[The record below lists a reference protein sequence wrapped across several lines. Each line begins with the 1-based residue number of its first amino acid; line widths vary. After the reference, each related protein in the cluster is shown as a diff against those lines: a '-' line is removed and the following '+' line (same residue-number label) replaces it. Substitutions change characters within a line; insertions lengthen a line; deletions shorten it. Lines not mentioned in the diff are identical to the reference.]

1 MNKEHLSD
9 LDLLRLRFWLSQ
21 IVLLLA
27 LGGLIYEGVSRS
39 PLLLILTVFVSC
51 TVFYPPLSGIV
62 PRRLAGKLSLLLLV
76 LVIMDFALFWRYSVD
91 PIIRMGL
98 LIIVMR
104 TIFYRTGRET
114 SQVLVMALGM
124 IMLTGVTSVSVSYA
138 LQLVLFVPLA
148 MILLILLTVWDPD
161 SRDLMTHEDWKG
173 FSVSA
178 FAGRLM
184 RALNWRFPT
193 MIMCGT
199 LVLLLMSTSMFFVFP
214 RFNFGMGLSM
224 KRQTPE
230 GSAMVGFSEDF
241 SLGGISEILDD
252 DTVAFRVHPESTSS
266 MPRIPYWRM
275 LVLDRYERGSFARSD
290 RSAGPL
296 HPLLQAGSRFY
307 LPHRSFSPDFP
318 RENGYDWTFY
328 LEGSVSRF
336 LPYPGAFGGLRF
348 QKTED
353 FEFDSVFGTFN
364 LLKIPSTMTVYQLGG
379 LHPETMFV
387 PSVLDRYLISR
398 ATQMFHPSALK
409 EIGSLQYPHTTRTL
423 VLNDPDR
430 EYLMS
435 QVMSIR
441 REMDEVGSNDFLQ
454 FAVAYLQRNH
464 EYSLKPPVHR
474 STSSDDDP
482 VIDWMRRGSS
492 GHCEY
497 FAAAFTLLSRAAG
510 YPCRIV
516 KGFLGGEW
524 SEYREYFVVRNRNA
538 HAWCE
543 VFNAESG
550 WTRYDPTPSS
560 GSGWSDLE
568 TARGLSGFATRWS
581 GWVDTVRMRYYRYV
595 IDFDEQDQMDVAM
608 IVRYRFS
615 SWGSVFEKSSAAI
628 ARWMAGGTGGSSGK
642 LQKGIVWKGVGI
654 SIIVFGVGIIVFKL
668 SRRIIRRPHSVRRNS
683 FVSRGYE
690 ARMRWK
696 SRKVLRGI
704 LTYRVDS
711 MGPVF
716 SQLQCIR
723 FGRVS
728 DWPDRPGRVIRD
740 AARGLRR
747 SIRDRRRIKR

>member
-307 LPHRSFSPDFP
+307 LPNRSFKPDFP

-353 FEFDSVFGTFN
+353 FEFDSVLGTFN

-379 LHPETMFV
+379 LHPETVFV

-398 ATQMFHPSALK
+398 TIQFFNPS
-409 EIGSLQYPHTTRTL
+409 EIRDIESLRYPHTTRTL
-423 VLNDPDR
+423 ILNDPDR

-435 QVMSIR
+435 QVTLIR
-441 REMDEVGSNDFLQ
+441 REMAEVGADDFLQ

-464 EYSLKPPVHR
+464 EYSLNPPVHR
-474 STSSDDDP
+474 SSASDEDP
-482 VIDWMRRGSS
+482 VIDWMRRGSP

-497 FAAAFTLLSRAAG
+497 YAAAFTLLSRAAG

-543 VFNAESG
+543 VFDAEGG

-560 GSGWSDLE
+560 NSGWDDLQ
-568 TARGLSGFATRWS
+568 ADMGRNRFAERWS

-615 SWGSVFEKSSAAI
+615 SWGSVFERSSAAI
-628 ARWMAGGTGGSSGK
+628 ARWMAGGTGGSPGK
-642 LQKGIVWKGVGI
+642 LQTGVILKGVAG
-654 SIIVFGVGIIVFKL
+654 SVIVFGIGIVVYKL
-668 SRRIIRRPHSVRRNS
+668 SRRIRWMPHSVRRNS
-683 FVSRGYE
+683 LVSRGYE

-696 SRKVLRGI
+696 ARKVLRRI
-704 LTYRVDS
+704 VKNRHDLRA
-711 MGPVF
+711 PVF

-728 DWPDRPGRVIRD
+728 DWPDRPGRVIRN
-740 AARGLRR
+740 AARGLRQ
-747 SIRDRRRIKR
+747 SIRNKRRIKR